1 MQDQSLIPSLLLHM
15 VQGREEQRLKAAM
28 ELWNIASHQGNS
40 GPSAVPVSE
49 FLFEMLEEQPPP
61 VQVEILDTLYQ
72 FWIRFLRKHWGEG
85 SAELWAVFV
94 KALPLLERLSKSSDE
109 DLADF
114 SGVIVSDIRDGEHP
128 NPEPGAPPA
137 GGRPPSVR

>member
-1 MQDQSLIPSLLLHM
+1 M

-61 VQVEILDTLYQ
+61 VQVEIPG
-72 FWIRFLRKHWGEG
+72 H
-85 SAELWAVFV
+85 
-94 KALPLLERLSKSSDE
+94 ALPILDSLSKE
-109 DLADF
+109 AL
-114 SGVIVSDIRDGEHP
+114 GRGER
-128 NPEPGAPPA
+128 GAVGSICQGA
-137 GGRPPSVR
+137 SFA